1 MPARPILSEFYGDNT
16 RWFVATVVDASPPYG
31 YEGRVKIRV
40 HGLHTE
46 DTRLIPQNDLPWAQ
60 CMIPTTEGGVSGI
73 GRIPQLLPSALV
85 FGFFADGLNS
95 QIPIVMGSLP
105 HIEFPSTTQDQQ
117 VLEDIGEDPKPNDIF
132 SRVARVFMPK
142 DVDFQDDNTGNF
154 SVRVKE
160 SRHKATVRFFL
171 NIGYTLKQSLAIAG
185 SLSVTSGM
193 RTGVNVQAQGIA
205 NWSNDRFSKLKE
217 FNQEYTKF
225 STQLAFIAYELRGH
239 CNAANIRLL
248 KTDKLEGKGGAVDIF
263 TKYYLE
269 NTKIFKQAE
278 LQALRIQDRIQ

>member
-1 MPARPILSEFYGDNT
+1 
-16 RWFVATVVDASPPYG
+16 
-31 YEGRVKIRV
+31 
-40 HGLHTE
+40 
-46 DTRLIPQNDLPWAQ
+46 
-60 CMIPTTEGGVSGI
+60 MIPTTEGGVSGI

-132 SRVARVFMPK
+132 SRVSRVFMPK
-142 DVDFQDDNTGNF
+142 DVDFQDDNTDNF

-225 STQLAFIAYELRGH
+225 SVQLAFIAYELRGH

-269 NTKIFKQAE
+269 NTKIFKRAE
-278 LQALRIQDRIQ
+278 LLH

>member
-132 SRVARVFMPK
+132 STVSRVFMPK

-205 NWSNDRFSKLKE
+205 NWNNDRFSKLKE

-225 STQLAFIAYELRGH
+225 SIQLAFIAYELRGH

-278 LQALRIQDRIQ
+278 LQALRIQDRIL

>member
-132 SRVARVFMPK
+132 SRVSRVFMPK
-142 DVDFQDDNTGNF
+142 DVDFRDDDTGNIRT
-154 SVRVKE
+154 RVKE

-193 RTGVNVQAQGIA
+193 RTGINVQAQGIA

-217 FNQEYTKF
+217 FNQEFTRF

-269 NTKIFKQAE
+269 NTRIFKQAE
-278 LQALRIQDRIQ
+278 LQALRIQDRIL

>member
-132 SRVARVFMPK
+132 SRVSRVFMPK
-142 DVDFQDDNTGNF
+142 DVDFRDDDTGNIRT
-154 SVRVKE
+154 RVKE

-278 LQALRIQDRIQ
+278 LQALRIQDRIL

>member
-132 SRVARVFMPK
+132 YRVSRVFMPK
-142 DVDFQDDNTGNF
+142 DMDFRDDDTGNIRT
-154 SVRVKE
+154 RVKE

-278 LQALRIQDRIQ
+278 LQALRIQDRIL

>member
-60 CMIPTTEGGVSGI
+60 CVLPTTEGGVSGV
-73 GRIPQLLPSALV
+73 GRIPQLLPNALV
-85 FGFFADGLNS
+85 FGFFVDGLNS
-95 QIPIVMGSLP
+95 QTPIVMGSLP
-105 HIEFPSTTQDQQ
+105 HIEFPSTTQEEQ

-132 SRVARVFMPK
+132 STVSRAFMPK
-142 DVDFQDDNTGNF
+142 DVDFRDDDSGNINT
-154 SVRVKE
+154 RVKE

-171 NIGYTLKQSLAIAG
+171 NIGYSLKQSLAIAG

-193 RTGVNVQAQGIA
+193 RTGINVQAQGIA
-205 NWSNDRFSKLKE
+205 NWNNDRFSKLKE
-217 FNQEYTKF
+217 FNQEFTRF

-269 NTKIFKQAE
+269 NTRIFKQAE
-278 LQALRIQDRIQ
+278 LQALRIQDRIL

>member
-1 MPARPILSEFYGDNT
+1 MPAKPILSEFYGDNT

-60 CMIPTTEGGVSGI
+60 CVLPTTEGGVSGV
-73 GRIPQLLPSALV
+73 GRIPQLLPNALV
-85 FGFFADGLNS
+85 FGFFVDGLNS
-95 QIPIVMGSLP
+95 QTPIVMGSLP
-105 HIEFPSTTQDQQ
+105 HIEFPSTTQEEQ

-132 SRVARVFMPK
+132 STVSRAFMPK
-142 DVDFQDDNTGNF
+142 DVDFRDDDSGNINT
-154 SVRVKE
+154 RVKE

-171 NIGYTLKQSLAIAG
+171 NIGYSLKQSLAIAG

-193 RTGVNVQAQGIA
+193 RTGINVQAQGIA
-205 NWSNDRFSKLKE
+205 NWNNDRFSKLKE
-217 FNQEYTKF
+217 FNQEFTRF

-269 NTKIFKQAE
+269 NTRIFKQAE
-278 LQALRIQDRIQ
+278 LQALRIQDRIL

>member
-105 HIEFPSTTQDQQ
+105 HIEFPSTTQEEQ

-132 SRVARVFMPK
+132 STVSRAFMPK
-142 DVDFQDDNTGNF
+142 DVDFRDDDSGNINT
-154 SVRVKE
+154 RVKE

-171 NIGYTLKQSLAIAG
+171 NIGYSLKQSLAIAG

>member
-1 MPARPILSEFYGDNT
+1 MPAKPILSEFYGDNT

-60 CMIPTTEGGVSGI
+60 CVLPTTEGGVSGV

-132 SRVARVFMPK
+132 STVSRAFMPK

-185 SLSVTSGM
+185 SLSITSGM

>member
-132 SRVARVFMPK
+132 SRVSRVFMPK
-142 DVDFQDDNTGNF
+142 DVDFRDDDTGNIRT
-154 SVRVKE
+154 RVKE

-225 STQLAFIAYELRGH
+225 SIQLAFIAYELRGH

-278 LQALRIQDRIQ
+278 LQALRIQDRIL

>member
-1 MPARPILSEFYGDNT
+1 MPAKPILSEFYGDNT

-60 CMIPTTEGGVSGI
+60 CVLPTTEGGVSGV
-73 GRIPQLLPSALV
+73 GWIPQLIPNALV
-85 FGFFADGLNS
+85 FGFFVDGLNS
-95 QIPIVMGSLP
+95 QTPIVMGSLP
-105 HIEFPSTTQDQQ
+105 HIEFPSTTQEEQ

-132 SRVARVFMPK
+132 STVSRAFMPK
-142 DVDFQDDNTGNF
+142 DVDFRDDDSGNINT
-154 SVRVKE
+154 RVKE

-171 NIGYTLKQSLAIAG
+171 NIGYSLKQSLAIAG

-193 RTGVNVQAQGIA
+193 RTGINVQAQGIA
-205 NWSNDRFSKLKE
+205 NWNNDRFSKLKE
-217 FNQEYTKF
+217 FNQEFTRF

-269 NTKIFKQAE
+269 NTRIFKQAE
-278 LQALRIQDRIQ
+278 LQALRIQDRIL